1 LHAGQYRNRI
11 APLANSAIPCRI
23 WKMNTEESEAAF
35 YSTVDSYDLAI
46 LTALEQDSGL
56 TSKELSAKVHLS
68 RTAVVRRINNL
79 RDRGLIGVA
88 RSEVDLEKL
97 GFGIQAYVHVVSPSR
112 TSFDLL
118 DRLLERPEVLSVS
131 VIIGDGIMIVEIA
144 ARNKTHLHRF
154 LSWLK
159 DYGDSTTHLV
169 LKNHRSRIQLRD
181 RLRMV
186 DKFLA
191 TPDERFE

>member
-1 LHAGQYRNRI
+1 M
-11 APLANSAIPCRI
+11 SA
-23 WKMNTEESEAAF
+23 EEPETTFCSN
-35 YSTVDSYDLAI
+35 VDSYDLAI
-46 LTALEQDSGL
+46 LTALEENSGL
-56 TSKELSAKVHLS
+56 TSRELSSKVHLS
-68 RTAVVRRINNL
+68 RTAVARRINNL
-79 RDRGLIGVA
+79 RDRGLISVA

-97 GFGIQAYVHVVSPSR
+97 GFGIHAFVHVVSPSR

-144 ARNKTHLHRF
+144 TRNKTHLHRF

-169 LKNHRSRIQLRD
+169 LKSHRSPIKLRD
-181 RLRMV
+181 RLQMV
-186 DKFLA
+186 EKFLA
-191 TPDERFE
+191 TPDARFE